1 MRKTLC
7 RGGQFNFFFNKFF
20 EKREKFGI
28 FCFLFVFFNG
38 VFWIVSLLGCVVR
51 QSRLWEGYYFDV
63 GGDKSFSFF
72 FGFVYMGVVRKWI
85 VFRALSKRVMRAR
98 SCLRN
103 MGIFVVLKMII
114 LRSLACRIRSKIDM
128 KSRVSLLNV
137 SLIGIV
143 FLSLIV

>member
-1 MRKTLC
+1 M
-7 RGGQFNFFFNKFF
+7 
-20 EKREKFGI
+20 
-28 FCFLFVFFNG
+28 
-38 VFWIVSLLGCVVR
+38 
-51 QSRLWEGYYFDV
+51 
-63 GGDKSFSFF
+63 GGDKSFFVFF

-128 KSRVSLLNV
+128 KSRVLL
-137 SLIGIV
+137 LK
-143 FLSLIV
+143 LW